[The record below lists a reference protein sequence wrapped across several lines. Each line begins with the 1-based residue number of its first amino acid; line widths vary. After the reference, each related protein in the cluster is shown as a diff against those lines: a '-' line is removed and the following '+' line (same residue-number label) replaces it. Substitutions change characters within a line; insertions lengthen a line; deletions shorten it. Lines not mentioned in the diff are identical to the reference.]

1 MKRTAVLLFS
11 ILLVCSVKLEA
22 QRSYI
27 GFSLGA
33 GIPRDE
39 FSSTEDLFNSGYAIP
54 GFTVSFEGFYFPLP
68 VIGIGGTLAFGS
80 LYADSDIYLEDLIE
94 YAYTQSEIP
103 VFGSPPVAEDVGLE
117 SGFWNYVNLLAGPEL
132 SVPFGRFQ
140 AGIHGLAGLT
150 MAFYP
155 TREMYYTEGTNSL
168 ETLSKG
174 ASAAL
179 AYSYG
184 ASLLFRA
191 RSGTGLKLSADY
203 LNTKSSYDFDMAVVN
218 NSGEFSLNR
227 SEDIDIE
234 TLSITLGFFYIF

>member
-1 MKRTAVLLFS
+1 MKKTAILLFS
-11 ILLVCSVKLEA
+11 FFLVCSIKSEA
-22 QRSYI
+22 QSSYL
-27 GFSLGA
+27 GFSIGA
-33 GIPRDE
+33 SIPMND
-39 FSSTEDLFNSGYAIP
+39 FSSTENLFNSGYAIP

-80 LYADSDIYLEDLIE
+80 LYADSDNYLEDLIE

-103 VFGSPPVAEDVGLE
+103 VFGGPPVAEDIGLE
-117 SGFWNYVNLLAGPEL
+117 SGFWNYVNMLAGPEL

-140 AGIHGLAGLT
+140 AAIHGLAGLT

-155 TREMYYTEGTNSL
+155 TREMYYSEGANSL
-168 ETLSKG
+168 ETLAKG
-174 ASAAL
+174 TSAAL

-184 ASLLFRA
+184 ASLLYRA

-203 LNTKSSYDFDMAVVN
+203 LNSKSSYDFDMDVVN
-218 NSGEFSLNR
+218 NSDEFDLNR

-234 TLSITLGFFYIF
+234 TLSITLGFFYVF

>member
-1 MKRTAVLLFS
+1 MNRTIILLFS
-11 ILLVCSVKLEA
+11 IFLVCSITLEA
-22 QRSYI
+22 QSSYL

-33 GIPRDE
+33 SIPRDD

-68 VIGIGGTLAFGS
+68 VIGIGGSLAFGS

-94 YAYTQSEIP
+94 YAYTQSVIP
-103 VFGSPPVAEDVGLE
+103 VGGSPPMSEDVGLE
-117 SGFWNYVNLLAGPEL
+117 SGFWNYVNLLAGPAL

-155 TREMYYTEGTNSL
+155 TREMYYSEGANSL
-168 ETLSKG
+168 ETLAKG
-174 ASAAL
+174 TSAAL

-184 ASLLFRA
+184 ASLLYKARA
-191 RSGTGLKLSADY
+191 GTGLKLSADY
-203 LNTKSSYDFDMAVVN
+203 LNSKASYDFDMDVVN
-218 NSGEFSLNR
+218 NAGEFDLTR
-227 SEDIDIE
+227 SEDIDIR
-234 TLSITLGFFYIF
+234 TLSVTLGFFYVF

>member
-1 MKRTAVLLFS
+1 MKRIIIILFS
-11 ILLVCSVKLEA
+11 ILLVCSFKLEA
-22 QRSYI
+22 QSSYL
-27 GFSLGA
+27 GFSLGTS
-33 GIPRDE
+33 IPRSD

-54 GFTVSFEGFYFPLP
+54 GFTVNFEGFYFPLP
-68 VIGIGGTLAFGS
+68 VIGIGGALAFGS
-80 LYADSDIYLEDLIE
+80 LYADSDIYLDDLIE
-94 YAYTQSEIP
+94 YVYNQSEIP
-103 VFGSPPVAEDVGLE
+103 VFGAPPTAEDVGLE

-150 MAFYP
+150 LAFYP
-155 TREMYYTEGTNSL
+155 TREMYYSEGTNSL

-174 ASAAL
+174 TSASV

-184 ASLLFRA
+184 ANLLYKA

-203 LNTKSSYDFDMAVVN
+203 LNSKASYNFDMNVIN
-218 NSGEFSLNR
+218 NTGEFDLTR

-234 TLSITLGFFYIF
+234 ALSITLGFFYVF